1 MSGLARVEVADRA
14 AFDAWFALYDRA
26 FRLASGDDE
35 GWLAEEWR
43 ARAGDDSAPVHDRLY
58 RLGPPEAPIGVAHAE
73 YNEFDNRH
81 LARAGLFVDPARRR
95 AGVGTALLAG
105 LAEEV
110 RSRGRTTL
118 LVRVLVAPGGEAA
131 ATARAF
137 ARATGLRPTTTAV
150 RRAWSVPPSAELD
163 ALDARWAARSAG
175 YEVVAYCGPTPEEL
189 LEERARLAALIGSA
203 VPDQGVGAE
212 PERWDGARVR
222 ALEAD
227 VEAMGRQFV
236 VALARERASGRLV
249 GFSEVTVSRRRPAT
263 AYQWGTLVEPAHR
276 RFGLAARLKVAAARA
291 LAAASPATTRILTE
305 NDARNAPVVAMNE
318 ALGFAVVAENLS
330 FAADL

>member
-1 MSGLARVEVADRA
+1 MSGLARVEVADGA
-14 AFDAWFALYDRA
+14 AFDAWCALYRRA
-26 FRLASGDDE
+26 HRLASGGDE

-43 ARAGDDSAPVHDRLY
+43 ARAGDEAAPVHDRLY
-58 RLGPPEAPIGVAHAE
+58 RLGPPDAPLGVAHAE

-105 LAEEV
+105 LREEV
-110 RSRGRTTL
+110 RDRGRTTL
-118 LVRVLVAPGGEAA
+118 LVRVLVAPGSDAA
-131 ATARAF
+131 SAARGF
-137 ARATGLRPTTTAV
+137 ARAVGLRHTMTAL
-150 RRAWSVPPSAELD
+150 RRAWTLPSGAALD
-163 ALDARWAARSAG
+163 ALDARWAARSGG
-175 YEVVAYCGPTPEEL
+175 YEVVAYCGPTPDDL
-189 LEERARLAALIGSA
+189 LEERARLAGLIGSA

-227 VEAMGRQFV
+227 VESMGRNFV

-249 GFSEVTVSRRRPAT
+249 GFSEVTVSRRRPAS
-263 AYQWGTLVEPAHR
+263 AYQWGTFVEPAHR
-276 RFGLAARLKVAAARA
+276 RHGLAGRLKVAAARA
-291 LAAASPATTRILTE
+291 LGDASPATTRILTE
-305 NDARNAPVVAMNE
+305 NDARNAPVAAMNE

-330 FAADL
+330 FATDL